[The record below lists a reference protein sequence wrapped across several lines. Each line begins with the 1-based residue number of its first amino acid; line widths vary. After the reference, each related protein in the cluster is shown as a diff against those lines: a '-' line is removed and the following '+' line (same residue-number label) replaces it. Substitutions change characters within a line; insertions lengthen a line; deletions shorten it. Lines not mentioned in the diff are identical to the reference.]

1 MSVEVYR
8 EQFAAARDVLAG
20 AGLDWLADLR
30 GRAFDQFAR
39 DGFPSA
45 KVEEW
50 KYANLGPLTKTDYRL
65 AGDHA
70 DNFDAALTMAAM
82 PAESHRIVF
91 VNGRLRDDLSGLGD
105 LPAGVTVTGLAT
117 LAADDP
123 DLLQRCLTRA
133 VDLNED
139 RLSGTRDPRPFAM
152 VAMNTAFAADG
163 VVVHLGPEAAAELPI
178 HVVHLAAPTG
188 ADEMIQSRNLIVAE
202 QGSAALIVETHAAA
216 GHGGYF
222 NNAVT
227 QVFAAKD
234 AHVRH
239 YRLQAEAL
247 DAFHIATTLAHLGDA
262 AAYDSFVLSL
272 GAAFARNEIRATLDG
287 EHVHCRLNGAYLGR
301 GTQHLD
307 NWTRVDHLK
316 PYGTVSEAYKSVL
329 DDSAR
334 GAFQGK
340 IRVWPGADK
349 TDAKQLNNNLL
360 LSAKAQADSKPEL
373 EILADDV
380 RCAHGTT
387 VGDIDDEA
395 LFYLRTRGIDADRA
409 RDLLIEA
416 FIGDLID
423 HIGYGTAQD
432 YFRAAAAGWLSRLHE
447 EPAA

>member
-1 MSVEVYR
+1 MSAEGYR
-8 EQFAAARDVLAG
+8 QHFAAAREGLAG
-20 AGLDWLADLR
+20 GSLGWLADLR
-30 GRAFDQFAR
+30 GQAFDQFAR
-39 DGFPSA
+39 DGFPST

-50 KYANLGPLTKTDYRL
+50 KYANLGALAKADFRP
-65 AGDHA
+65 AGDGA
-70 DNFDAALTMAAM
+70 DGLDAALATAAM

-91 VNGRLRDDLSGLGD
+91 VNGRLHEDLSDLGD
-105 LPAGVTVTGLAT
+105 LPAGVAVTGLA
-117 LAADDP
+117 AADP
-123 DLLQRCLTRA
+123 DLLQRCLTGA
-133 VDLNED
+133 VDLTED

-163 VVVHLGPEAAAELPI
+163 FVVHLAREAAAELPI
-178 HVVHLAAPTG
+178 HVVHLAAPAG
-188 ADEMIQSRNLIVAE
+188 ADEMIQARNLIVAE
-202 QGSAALIVETHAAA
+202 EGSAALIVETYAAA
-216 GHGGYF
+216 GAGGYF
-222 NNAVT
+222 TNAVT

-239 YRLQAEAL
+239 YRLQAEAV
-247 DAFHIATTLAHLGDA
+247 DAAHIATTLAHLDDA

-272 GAAFARNEIRATLDG
+272 GAAYARNEIRATLDG

-316 PYGTVSEAYKSVL
+316 PYGTVSETYKSVL

-340 IRVWPGADK
+340 VRVWPGADK

-360 LSAKAQADSKPEL
+360 LSSKAQADSKPEL

-380 RCAHGTT
+380 RCAHGSTF
-387 VGDIDDEA
+387 GDIDEDA
-395 LFYLRTRGIDADRA
+395 LFYLRARGIDADRA

-432 YFRAAAAGWLSRLHE
+432 YFRAAAAGWLGRLHE
-447 EPAA
+447 EPAP

>member
-70 DNFDAALTMAAM
+70 DTFDAALTMAAM

-105 LPAGVTVTGLAT
+105 LPAGVTVTGLAR

-123 DLLQRCLTRA
+123 DLLQRCLT
-133 VDLNED
+133 
-139 RLSGTRDPRPFAM
+139 
-152 VAMNTAFAADG
+152 
-163 VVVHLGPEAAAELPI
+163 VVHLGPEAAAELPI

-432 YFRAAAAGWLSRLHE
+432 YFRAAATGWLSRLHE